1 MAKPSV
7 DLPFQTALPPLR
19 LPESKPFSGFSQ
31 SSLWAA
37 VFFPHLPLEVLR
49 TDVEASPWAVVDKL
63 RGQPQVYAASALAR
77 RAGVESGMALTAA
90 HALCPELE
98 TEMRDEAAEQAC
110 MGSLAEWAAQY
121 SSLVSLESHALLL
134 EVAASLRL
142 FGGVDGLCRQLGTGL
157 ARLPHEVVMA
167 MAPTP
172 QAALLLA
179 RYGQTDVVTDCA
191 ALRAVLGKLP
201 VSVLPVTAKQAALL
215 NRLGLRRLHDLWRLP
230 REGLGKRFGLDLL
243 DYLARLLGHEP
254 EPRLLY
260 HRAPT
265 FVARWPFSQE
275 TANLNFILHGLEQ
288 LLEQLIHFMR
298 LRELA
303 LNRLQIVFY
312 HNRRPPSRRTLNLR
326 QSCRDMDPILSLLRE
341 SLCRQQLPAS
351 VVELELRVTEFHPFV
366 AVSRS
371 LLTESSVVD
380 ERDIAWQQLL
390 DRLQARLGAR
400 SISGLQCLADH
411 RPEWAW
417 DYGSPMTSIAAVN
430 DRPLWMLSQPRLL
443 RNSLAGITLRSEA
456 ERIEG
461 GWWDGADVRRDYYQA
476 ADGKGRRLWLFRDLS
491 SGAWYLHGLFA

>member
-1 MAKPSV
+1 M
-7 DLPFQTALPPLR
+7 DLSLQTALPPSR
-19 LPESKPFSGFSQ
+19 LPESKSCSGSPK

-37 VFFPHLPLEVLR
+37 VFFPRLPLEALR
-49 TDVEASPWAVVDKL
+49 TDVEGSPWAVVDKL
-63 RGQPQVYAASALAR
+63 RGQPRVYAASALAK

-98 TEMRDEAAEQAC
+98 TEMRDETAEQAC
-110 MGSLAEWAAQY
+110 MASLAEWAGQY

-142 FGGVDGLCRQLGTGL
+142 FGSVDGLCGQLAEGL
-157 ARLPHEVVMA
+157 ARLPHEAVMA

-172 QAALLLA
+172 QAAMLLA
-179 RYGQTDVVTDCA
+179 RCGPTKVVTDCA

-230 REGLGKRFGLDLL
+230 REGLGKRFGLDLV

-254 EPRLLY
+254 ELRLPY

-265 FVARWPFSQE
+265 FAARWLFPQE
-275 TANLNFILHGLEQ
+275 TANLSFILHGLEQ
-288 LLEQLIHFMR
+288 LLAQLIRFMR

-303 LNRLQIVFY
+303 LNRLQIAFY
-312 HNRRPPSRRTLNLR
+312 HNRRPSSRRTLNLR
-326 QSCRDMDPILSLLRE
+326 QSCRDTEPILSLLRE
-341 SLCRQQLPAS
+341 SLCRQQLPAP
-351 VVELELRVTEFHPFV
+351 VLELELRVTEFHPFV
-366 AVSRS
+366 AVSQS
-371 LLTESSVVD
+371 LLTESTVAD

-390 DRLQARLGAR
+390 DRLQARLGTR

-417 DYGSPMTSIAAVN
+417 DYGSPMSGIVAVG

-443 RNSLAGITLRSEA
+443 RNSLAGITLCSEA

-461 GWWDGADVRRDYYQA
+461 GWWDGADVRRDYYHA
-476 ADGKGRRLWLFRDLS
+476 ADGKGRRLWVFRDLT